1 MQVFLVGFSSFL
13 LSDYTGLNGSVSG
26 AYEISRSVSDVTEVN
41 GGESGV
47 FVVSDSISGYFE
59 VCTDAPSVR
68 RKDGVPISKTLL
80 TVSLIQYEMLSLW
93 GSLHTIFWYKFA

>member
-13 LSDYTGLNGSVSG
+13 LSNYTSPNGSVFG
-26 AYEISRSVSDVTEVN
+26 AYEISRSVSDVIEVN

-47 FVVSDSISGYFE
+47 FVVRDGISGCFE
-59 VCTDAPSVR
+59 VCSDATGVCK
-68 RKDGVPISKTLL
+68 KDGVPISKTLF

-93 GSLHTIFWYKFA
+93 GLLPTIFWYKFA